1 MQLLKKLKKS
11 PSKEILGLEL
21 FLLFF
26 FLPILLATS
35 VASIIKISCVVLALL
50 YVLLVGVS
58 KHSFKKVNIPRPSI
72 AYLVRVIGLSILL
85 FIIGFF
91 VMKTTRPEALF
102 NMPKNN
108 IKFWIQILMIYAFFS
123 VFTQELLYR
132 RYFFNRYQ
140 SLIQNKNLLF
150 FINVICFSLCHIF
163 LHTTWVLIATA
174 IGGALFAY
182 TYKKEKSLFWTCV
195 EHALYGNILFSIGIG
210 AELAFP
216 AAS

>member
-1 MQLLKKLKKS
+1 MQLLEKLKKS

-26 FLPILLATS
+26 VLPVLLATS
-35 VASIIKISCVVLALL
+35 VAPIIKISSVVSALI
-50 YVLLVGVS
+50 YVLIVGVS
-58 KHSFKKVNIPRPSI
+58 KHSFQKISIPKPSI
-72 AYLVRVIGLSILL
+72 AYIVRVIGLSVLL
-85 FIIGFF
+85 FILGYFI
-91 VMKTTRPEALF
+91 MKVTRPEALF

-108 IKFWIQILMIYAFFS
+108 ITFWIQILMIYAFFS

-132 RYFFNRYQ
+132 RYFFNRYKQ
-140 SLIQNKNLLF
+140 LIKNKQLLF

-216 AAS
+216 S